1 MLNMWDPFTVF
12 VIDVDVVI
20 FGVGLD
26 QDKEDEEE
34 ELAEVDSQQGNI
46 GWELGE
52 TIRPIYWEDLDRDKK
67 ILMFGCWENLRFG
80 QLLEREVAERWLF
93 SYYFVHTAF

>member
-46 GWELGE
+46 G
-52 TIRPIYWEDLDRDKK
+52 
-67 ILMFGCWENLRFG
+67 
-80 QLLEREVAERWLF
+80 
-93 SYYFVHTAF
+93 